1 LLYRQLASLCTI
13 APAMKIKIVP
23 TPLHRLL
30 AGISWLVACLGWGGP
45 AQAQTPAP
53 TVEPDSFYIRQVHL
67 DCNHRTVDRIILRE
81 MAYRPGQR
89 IARAGIGEEL
99 KREAS
104 KIMNTNLFVVAEVFH
119 VLVKADTVDLA
130 VTVVEKWYTF
140 PVPILELADRNFN
153 EWWQQRG
160 RDLDRLV
167 YGIRFVQQNVR
178 GRNEDLRLTVQLG
191 FIRRLE
197 LEYNIPY
204 IDRRQTTG
212 LNFRVFYDNNKN
224 LPYRTVRDSLVF
236 LRSEQV
242 LRERF
247 SAELGLFKRSQFYNT
262 HFFDLRRHHQ
272 WVNDTIAELNPNYFG
287 NGRRQLQFFEL
298 AYTFNRDIRD
308 LAAYPLKGLLL
319 RFTATQ
325 RGLGPFDDLNMFS
338 LQGLYARFFHLGG
351 RFYYSGSARGYLS
364 FPDRQPFT
372 EMRTFGYQGQ
382 FPRGYD
388 LFVIDGQRWAVVKNT
403 LRWQV
408 LNQTFYNRLVRLEQ
422 FRTVPVAV
430 YLKAYADAGYVRNPI
445 PSPENTLS
453 NRLLAGCGLGI
464 DLVIYNTSVF
474 RFEYSINRER
484 INEGFFFNLQTDF

>member
-1 LLYRQLASLCTI
+1 MKMKFVLQYLHQWL
-13 APAMKIKIVP
+13 APA
-23 TPLHRLL
+23 
-30 AGISWLVACLGWGGP
+30 SWLVVGAVLGWACP
-45 AQAQTPAP
+45 AQAQTEPPRA
-53 TVEPDSFYIRQVHL
+53 EPDSFYIRDVHL

-81 MAYRPGQR
+81 MAHRPGQR

-119 VLVKADTVDLA
+119 VVVQADTIDLA
-130 VTVVEKWYTF
+130 VNVVEKWYTF
-140 PVPILELADRNFN
+140 PVPILDLGDRNFN

-178 GRNEDLRLTVQLG
+178 GRNEDLRFTVQLG
-191 FIRRLE
+191 FTRRLE

-212 LNFRVFYDNNKN
+212 LNVRVFYDNGKN
-224 LPYRTVRDSLVF
+224 VPYRTQRDSLVF
-236 LRSEQV
+236 LRSDLV

-247 SAELGLFKRSQFYNT
+247 SAEVGLFKRSQFYNT
-262 HFFDLRRHHQ
+262 HFFDLRRQHQ
-272 WVNDTIAELNPNYFG
+272 WVKDTIAELNPDYFG
-287 NGRRQLQFFEL
+287 AGRTQLQFFEL

-308 LAAYPLKGLLL
+308 LAAYPLKGMLF

-325 RGLGPFDDLNMFS
+325 RGLGPFDDLNLFN
-338 LQGLYARFFHLGG
+338 LQGLYARFFYLGS
-351 RFYYSGSARGYLS
+351 RFYYSGSARAYIS

-388 LFVIDGQRWAVVKNT
+388 RFVIDGQRWGVVKNT

-408 LNQTFYNRLVRLEQ
+408 LNQTLYNRLTKLEQ
-422 FRTVPVAV
+422 FRTVPVAL
-430 YLKAYADAGYVRNPI
+430 YLKGYADAGYVRNPI
-445 PSPENTLS
+445 ASPENRLS
-453 NRLLAGCGLGI
+453 NRLLAGYGLGA
-464 DLVIYNTSVF
+464 DLVVYNTSVF
-474 RFEYSINRER
+474 RFEYSFNIEGGR
-484 INEGFFFNLQTDF
+484 GFFFNLQSDF